1 MKFKQLA
8 IFMGAMSLLL
18 VGCAQDTSEKV
29 GQEEAMSFSDL
40 EVSTFTNVSVHDPSV
55 VFADGTYYV
64 FGSHLASAKSDD
76 LMNWTQL
83 STNVKDAGSI
93 FGNIEEQFEEAMT
106 WAETETF
113 WAPDAI
119 QLADG
124 RYYFYYNT
132 CKGDSPLS
140 ALGLAVSDRIE
151 GPYEDLGVF
160 LKSGMWGEKSPAGSV
175 YDATVHPN
183 VVDPSVFFDQEGRLW
198 MMYGSYSGGIYILEM
213 NPETGFPL
221 EDQGYGKKILGGNHL
236 RVEAP
241 YVLYNPDTEYY
252 YLFLSF
258 GGLEAVGGYN
268 IRVARSKT
276 PDGPYEDA
284 NGLDMIK
291 CKGKNGTFF
300 DDSMAQAFG
309 AKLMGNFQFNHVDG
323 ESGKKI
329 TSGYVSPGHNSAYYN
344 EEDNEYYLIF
354 HTRFTLRGEQHEVR
368 VHQMYFNED
377 GWPVIAPHRYTDQEQ
392 LDYSEAD
399 IIGEYK
405 FIDHGKDITKEVKIS
420 SLITLNVDHTI
431 SGAVEGTWE
440 YDRENKYLNVTVD
453 DVTYKGV
460 VSHQW
465 NEETQCYVMTFSAM
479 SEFGISVWGS
489 KVAYESVEK

>member
-1 MKFKQLA
+1 MKINKLIVLIGVA
-8 IFMGAMSLLL
+8 TITLI
-18 VGCAQDTSEKV
+18 GCDQETTSK
-29 GQEEAMSFSDL
+29 EEAISFADFAL
-40 EVSTFTNVSVHDPSV
+40 PTFSHVSVHDPSV
-55 VFADGTYYV
+55 VKVEDTYYV
-64 FGSHLASAKSDD
+64 FGSHMASAKSDD

-83 STNVKDAGSI
+83 TTSVKDANVI
-93 FGNIEEQFEEAMT
+93 FGEVTEKFEEAMT
-106 WAETETF
+106 WAETDTF

-132 CKGDSPLS
+132 CRGDSPLS
-140 ALGLAVSDRIE
+140 ALGLAVADTIE

-160 LKSGMWGEKSPAGSV
+160 LKSGMWGQESPAGTV

-213 NPETGFPL
+213 NTETGFPL
-221 EDQGYGKKILGGNHL
+221 KGQGYGKKILGGNHL
-236 RVEAP
+236 RIEAP
-241 YVLYNPDTEYY
+241 YVMYSPESDYY

-258 GGLEAVGGYN
+258 GGLGADGGYN
-268 IRVARSKT
+268 IRVARSKN

-291 CKGKNGTFF
+291 CKGKNGAFF
-300 DDSMAQAFG
+300 DDSMASAFG

-329 TSGYVSPGHNSAYYN
+329 TSGYVSPGHNSTYYN
-344 EEDNEYYLIF
+344 EETDEYYMIF

-368 VHQMYFNED
+368 VHQMYLNED
-377 GWPVIAPHRYTDQEQ
+377 DWFVIAPHPYTAQEQ
-392 LDYSEAD
+392 LDYSEVD
-399 IIGEYK
+399 VSGDYK
-405 FIDHGKDITKEVKIS
+405 FINHDKDITAQVKVS
-420 SLITLNVDHTI
+420 SLVTLNPDHTI
-431 SGAVEGTWE
+431 SGAVEGTWS
-440 YDRENKYLNVTVD
+440 YDRHQKYLNLTID

-465 NEETQCYVMTFSAM
+465 NEDTQCYVMTFSAM
-479 SEFGISVWGS
+479 SDYGITVWGS
-489 KVAYESVEK
+489 KVAISPANEE